1 MLVFAVGLTGWGGE
15 PAQGVLLAAP
25 RELRYLTLHRQKQRD
40 RGAVL
45 VGLSGQMGML
55 KQGE

>member
-1 MLVFAVGLTGWGGE
+1 VFAVGLTGWGGE